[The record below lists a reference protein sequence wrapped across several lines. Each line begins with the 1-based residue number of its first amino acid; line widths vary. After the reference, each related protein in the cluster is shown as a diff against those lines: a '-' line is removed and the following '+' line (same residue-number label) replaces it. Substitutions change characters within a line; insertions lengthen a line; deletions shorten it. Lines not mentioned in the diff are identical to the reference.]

1 MKTNQ
6 ESEVRKER
14 DLSKLSSLEKIIY
27 LEMKE
32 RNKEKA
38 ENQMKKTMTIKD
50 DFKLDKT
57 YQDNM
62 YAYIFMF
69 WINLIKKFF
78 DSYCYYLVIYI
89 YENYQ
94 K

>member
-1 MKTNQ
+1 LKTNQ
-6 ESEVRKER
+6 ESDVRKER

-38 ENQMKKTMTIKD
+38 ENQMRKTMTIKD

-69 WINLIKKFF
+69 
-78 DSYCYYLVIYI
+78 
-89 YENYQ
+89 
-94 K
+94 

>member
-1 MKTNQ
+1 LKTNQ

-69 WINLIKKFF
+69 
-78 DSYCYYLVIYI
+78 
-89 YENYQ
+89 
-94 K
+94 